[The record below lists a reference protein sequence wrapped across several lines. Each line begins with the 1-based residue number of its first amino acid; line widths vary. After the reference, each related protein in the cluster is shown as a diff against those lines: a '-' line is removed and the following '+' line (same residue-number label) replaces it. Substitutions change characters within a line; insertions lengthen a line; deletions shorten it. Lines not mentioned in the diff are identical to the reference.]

1 VKSKRFLFLVLLA
14 LVIFSCKKNDS
25 TQITYPSVYHK
36 SGMKAAGDLR
46 VFSLNGEILDA
57 GVISRFSLLD
67 SAHFTFYANSL
78 RDDHFIMDSI
88 YLQDPQHAIVID
100 RYVPTNCLITRSGNR
115 LILTRADTVI
125 GYSSGDA
132 FTRTIAYYIRQ
143 IKPEVYTEYLTSS
156 TRGVYQF
163 GFTGREKFVLDRSG
177 GQLVAPFI
185 FFILYGQ
192 QQQSTL
198 YVNNILQE
206 DFYKNMAVGDTLL
219 LKKYL
224 VLYEK

>member
-1 VKSKRFLFLVLLA
+1 MKSNRFLFLFLLA

-36 SGMKAAGDLR
+36 SGMKTAGDLR
-46 VFSLNGEILDA
+46 VFSSNGEILDA
-57 GVISRFSLLD
+57 GVISRFNLLD
-67 SAHFTFYANSL
+67 SANFTLYANSI

-115 LILTRADTVI
+115 LILTGADTII
-125 GYSSGDA
+125 GYSSGDE
-132 FTRTIAYYIRQ
+132 FSRTTAYYIGQ
-143 IKPEVYTEYLTSS
+143 IKPEVYTEYLISS
-156 TRGVYQF
+156 TRGAYAF

-185 FFILYGQ
+185 LFTLHGQ
-192 QQQSTL
+192 QQQSTS

-206 DFYKNMAVGDTLL
+206 DFYKNISVGDTIS

-224 VLYEK
+224 ALYEK